1 MECSSIRERLS
12 AYLEDAVSR
21 EERVLIEEH
30 LGSCKECSA
39 DLADLIKTIER
50 IKGLEEVEPPA
61 WMTQRIMAE
70 LREEAPPGKGI
81 LRRLFFPL
89 YIKLPLQAVAALLV
103 VGIALYVYRDIGP
116 ETRFAKAP
124 SEESASHIPQRETFK
139 EDKTGSSARSTLKKV
154 PPEVTTVPEKPAQ
167 EPVPGKMEA
176 GTDKMKAVP
185 RAPEPPGPSPLMR
198 EERQKAPSP
207 PLNEPA
213 TLAGALKKEAKGEA
227 NRAAP
232 ELETTSEG
240 KIGSLVLTVKVRE
253 LESAAKD
260 VEKIIVALGGK
271 IVERQSHD
279 GRRVF
284 VIDLNT
290 SKFDEL
296 IGKLKRIG
304 DVGEKGLNPKGHEEN
319 MRVRIETV
327 ELKSV
332 PHKPDHRIDY

>member
-1 MECSSIRERLS
+1 MGCRIRERLS

-21 EERVLIEEH
+21 EEKVLIEEH
-30 LGSCKECSA
+30 LRSCKECGA
-39 DLADLIKTIER
+39 DLADLIKTVER

-61 WMTQRIMAE
+61 WMTQKIMAE
-70 LREEAPPGKGI
+70 LREEARPGKGI
-81 LRRLFFPL
+81 LRRLFYPL
-89 YIKLPLQAVAALLV
+89 HIKLPLQAVAALLV

-124 SEESASHIPQRETFK
+124 SEESASHVPKRETFR
-139 EDKTGSSARSTLKKV
+139 EDKAGSSAQRVPKKV
-154 PPEVTTVPEKPAQ
+154 SPEVTTALEKPPQ
-167 EPVPGKMEA
+167 ERVPGKREA
-176 GTDKMKAVP
+176 GTDKIKAVP

-198 EERQKAPSP
+198 EERETAASP
-207 PLNEPA
+207 PSNEPA
-213 TLAGALKKEAKGEA
+213 TFAGALKKEAKGEA

-260 VEKIIVALGGK
+260 VEKIIVALGGQ

-296 IGKLKRIG
+296 IRKLKRIG
-304 DVGEKGLNPKGHEEN
+304 DVGEKGLNAKGYEEN

-327 ELKSV
+327 EVKSL